1 MFTGIIEYIG
11 VIDKLEKSNDF
22 LKIQVSSNCDSDQI
36 KIGESIAINGVCL
49 TIVNID
55 QNIHTVNVVK
65 ETLQKSNFSMIKV
78 GSLINL
84 ERSLKLGDRLDG
96 HIVQGHVDQTAE
108 CINIKEEKGSWIFTF
123 NYQPSSNITIEKGS
137 ICVNGV
143 SLTIVDSLENKFSVA
158 IIPYT
163 FENTN
168 FAFIKVGDLVRQ
180 LTGPKLLSDFSKEVN
195 ILPKKKF
202 NPSHTSEDWEKTKG
216 VYTKHIM
223 TGKWADGRKINQNL
237 KKESFRRRNIMK
249 GVSSEFSEK
258 LKANVE
264 SAMESAQNE
273 LKMAI
278 ESQDANA
285 QVTANKKIAALALE
299 NANLQMKKTPVEQDV
314 PVQLSD
320 GGRLPERTPRSL
332 PDSDPQAE
340 SWASKNTWFGT
351 DRAMTF
357 TAFEI
362 HKDLVDKEGFDPK
375 SDEYYTEID
384 KRIRVDFPNKFG
396 NTETQATTKPVQSVA
411 SANRSVKPGRK
422 QVRLT
427 SSQVAIAK
435 KLGVPLEEYAKQLKL
450 TEGA

>member
-1 MFTGIIEYIG
+1 MPEEEKKKPSEIP
-11 VIDKLEKSNDF
+11 VDIDTSGPEVDVAVEETKDESVVDTAPKEETQPTKQETATEEKVESENKEDSKLEEYSKGVQSRIAK
-22 LKIQVSSNCDSDQI
+22 LTRKMREAERREAAAVEYASSLEQKRRLDAQR
-36 KIGESIAINGVCL
+36 
-49 TIVNID
+49 
-55 QNIHTVNVVK
+55 
-65 ETLQKSNFSMIKV
+65 LQK
-78 GSLINL
+78 
-84 ERSLKLGDRLDG
+84 
-96 HIVQGHVDQTAE
+96 VD
-108 CINIKEEKGSWIFTF
+108 
-123 NYQPSSNITIEKGS
+123 
-137 ICVNGV
+137 
-143 SLTIVDSLENKFSVA
+143 
-158 IIPYT
+158 
-163 FENTN
+163 
-168 FAFIKVGDLVRQ
+168 
-180 LTGPKLLSDFSKEVN
+180 
-195 ILPKKKF
+195 
-202 NPSHTSEDWEKTKG
+202 
-216 VYTKHIM
+216 
-223 TGKWADGRKINQNL
+223 
-237 KKESFRRRNIMK
+237 
-249 GVSSEFSEK
+249 SEFSEK

-396 NTETQATTKPVQSVA
+396 NTENQATTKPVQSVA

-422 QVRLT
+422 TVRLT